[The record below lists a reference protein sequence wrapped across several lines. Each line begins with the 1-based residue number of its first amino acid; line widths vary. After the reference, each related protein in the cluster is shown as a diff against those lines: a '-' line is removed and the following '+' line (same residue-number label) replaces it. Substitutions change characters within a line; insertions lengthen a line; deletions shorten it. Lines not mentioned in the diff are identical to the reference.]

1 MARAQN
7 SDFLLSFRFQLE
19 TIEKKGARDPL
30 AFPIGGGSAGF
41 QSVTLPEVTLEATE
55 YREGIYKYTRKYP
68 GPPTISEVSCMRG
81 VMKKD
86 TAFFDWC
93 ISALSGAEYRAD
105 IKILQYS
112 RGNLPGNDGGV
123 NPAEFKTEDFAALA
137 ARQYN
142 CYQCVPVRV
151 KPAGDLDA
159 TSGEVSMAEVDFAP
173 EYFTIEIGAG

>member
-1 MARAQN
+1 MARAQET
-7 SDFLLSFRFQLE
+7 DFLLSFRFQLE
-19 TIEKKGARDPL
+19 TIQKQGAQDPL
-30 AFPIGGGSAGF
+30 AFTPGGSAAGF
-41 QSVTLPEVTLEATE
+41 QSVTLPEITLEATE

-68 GPPTISEVSCMRG
+68 GPPTVTEVSCMRG

-105 IKILQYS
+105 IRIIQYS
-112 RGNLPGNDGGV
+112 RGNLPGNDGDV
-123 NPAEFKTEDFAALA
+123 NPDEFKTEDFAAIG
-137 ARQYN
+137 ARTYA

-173 EYFTIEIGAG
+173 EYFAIGVGPG